1 MLDTMMTRPDNPENG
16 SKKGLSEDPLYRC
29 LYESS
34 VVGIILT
41 DSRRVI
47 VAMNPAASRM
57 LGYGRQELIG
67 HTIEDLVDK
76 GIGATPSPGEAGH
89 PRTEGTEN
97 LALLRKNGSSF
108 PAEITWSPFST
119 GNDAFTALFLH
130 DITDRRKAENTLRE
144 NETRLRILFENTM
157 DIIALLNPDGTIRYH
172 SPAAERLL
180 GYTTEELSRMVSFD
194 LLHPEDRER
203 IMTIF
208 MDTLQKPGTNVT
220 ATFRVR
226 HYDGTWRSLDAIGS
240 NLLDNPAVQGFVLN
254 ARDVTE
260 RRKLEAVVLQA
271 QKMEAVGTLAG
282 GIAHE
287 INNLL
292 MGIQGNA
299 SLLQID
305 MNPQDPG
312 YERLLHIQSQVR
324 SGANLTQQLLGFAR
338 KGRYEVKP
346 ADLNVLIQMTAE
358 VFGRTKKEIRIEG
371 RYAEDLWCVEV
382 DAGQIEQVLLN
393 LYINGWQAMPAGGKL
408 RIETRNMILDQ
419 TDAKVRDVSPG
430 PYAQISVTDT
440 GVGMDE
446 KTKARIFE
454 PFFTTRVPRQGKGL
468 GLAAAYGI
476 IRGHRG
482 YISAASEVGHG
493 TTVTICL
500 PASNRAIVRESK
512 IPPKG
517 LQGQEKILIVDDEL
531 FIIDVTQDILKTF
544 GYEVLTAKSGEEA
557 IRIYREQQRS
567 IDLVIL
573 DMIMPEMG
581 GGEVFGHLK
590 AINPQVR
597 VILASGYS
605 INGQAQRIMEQGCRA
620 FLQKP
625 FGMDEL
631 SRKIRE
637 VLDRP

>member
-1 MLDTMMTRPDNPENG
+1 MMTRSDNPEDG
-16 SKKGLSEDPLYRC
+16 PKKGLSGDPLYRC
-29 LYESS
+29 LYENS

-57 LGYGRQELIG
+57 LGYGRQELVG

-76 GIGATPSPGEAGH
+76 GIGAAPSPGEAGQ
-89 PRTEGTEN
+89 PLTEGTGN
-97 LALLRKNGSSF
+97 LVLLRKNGSSF

-119 GNDAFTALFLH
+119 GNDDLTALFLH

-157 DIIALLNPDGTIRYH
+157 DIIALLNPDGTIRYY

-180 GYTTEELSRMVSFD
+180 GYTTEELSSMVSFD

-220 ATFRVR
+220 TTFRVR

-240 NLLDNPAVQGFVLN
+240 NLIDNPAIQGFVLN

-260 RRKLEAVVLQA
+260 RRRLEAVVLQA

-346 ADLNVLIQMTAE
+346 TDLNVLTQMTAE

-393 LYINGWQAMPAGGKL
+393 LYINGWQAMSAGGKL

-419 TDAKVRDVSPG
+419 TDAKAHDVSPG

-482 YISAASEVGHG
+482 YISAASEVGQG

-500 PASNRAIVRESK
+500 PASNRATVRESRV
-512 IPPKG
+512 PPKG
-517 LQGQEKILIVDDEL
+517 LHGQEKILIVDDEL

-557 IRIYREQQRS
+557 IRIYREQQGS

>member
-1 MLDTMMTRPDNPENG
+1 MTKPDDPENE
-16 SKKGLSEDPLYRC
+16 SKKSLSGDPLYRC
-29 LYESS
+29 LYENS

-57 LGYGRQELIG
+57 LGYGRQELVG

-76 GIGATPSPGEAGH
+76 GIGAAPSPGEAGQ
-89 PRTEGTEN
+89 PLTEGTEN
-97 LALLRKNGSSF
+97 LVLLRKNGSSF

-119 GNDAFTALFLH
+119 GNDDLTALFLH
-130 DITDRRKAENTLRE
+130 DITDRRKAENTLRK

-157 DIIALLNPDGTIRYH
+157 DIIALLNPDGTIRYY

-180 GYTTEELSRMVSFD
+180 GYTTEELSSMVSFD

-240 NLLDNPAVQGFVLN
+240 NLIDNPAIQGFVLN

-346 ADLNVLIQMTAE
+346 TDLNVLIQMTAE

-419 TDAKVRDVSPG
+419 TDAKVHDVSPG

-454 PFFTTRVPRQGKGL
+454 PFFTTRIPRQGKGL

-512 IPPKG
+512 VPPKG

-557 IRIYREQQRS
+557 IRIYREQQGS

-590 AINPQVR
+590 TINPGPGDSR
-597 VILASGYS
+597 
-605 INGQAQRIMEQGCRA
+605 QRIQHQQPSPEDHGTGLPCLPPEALRHGRT
-620 FLQKP
+620 LPKDP
-625 FGMDEL
+625 
-631 SRKIRE
+631 
-637 VLDRP
+637 

>member
-1 MLDTMMTRPDNPENG
+1 MLDTMMTKPDDPENE
-16 SKKGLSEDPLYRC
+16 SKKSLSGDPLYRC
-29 LYESS
+29 LYENS

-57 LGYGRQELIG
+57 LGYGRQELVG

-76 GIGATPSPGEAGH
+76 GIGAAPSPGEAGQ
-89 PRTEGTEN
+89 PLTEGTEN
-97 LALLRKNGSSF
+97 LVLLRKNGSSF

-119 GNDAFTALFLH
+119 GNDDLTALFLH
-130 DITDRRKAENTLRE
+130 DITDRRKAENTLRK

-157 DIIALLNPDGTIRYH
+157 DIIALLNPDGTIRYY

-180 GYTTEELSRMVSFD
+180 GYTTEELSSMVSFD

-240 NLLDNPAVQGFVLN
+240 NLIDNPAIQGFVLN

-346 ADLNVLIQMTAE
+346 TDLNVLIQMTAE

-419 TDAKVRDVSPG
+419 TDAKVHDVSPG

-454 PFFTTRVPRQGKGL
+454 PFFTTRIPRQGKGL

-512 IPPKG
+512 VPPKG

-557 IRIYREQQRS
+557 IRIYREQQGS

-590 AINPQVR
+590 TINPGPGDSR
-597 VILASGYS
+597 
-605 INGQAQRIMEQGCRA
+605 QRIQHQQPSPEDHGTGLPCLPPEALRHGRT
-620 FLQKP
+620 LPKDP
-625 FGMDEL
+625 
-631 SRKIRE
+631 
-637 VLDRP
+637 

>member
-1 MLDTMMTRPDNPENG
+1 MTTGPSNPANG
-16 SKKGLSEDPLYRC
+16 SEKAQPSDSLYRC
-29 LYESS
+29 LYENS
-34 VVGIILT
+34 VEGIILT
-41 DSRRVI
+41 DARRII

-67 HTIEDLVDK
+67 RAVEELVDK
-76 GIGATPSPGEAGH
+76 GIGKTPHSEETGPSL
-89 PRTEGTEN
+89 PEGTED
-97 LALLRKNGSSF
+97 LVLLRKNGSSF
-108 PAEITWSPFST
+108 PAEINWSPLGT
-119 GNDAFTALFLH
+119 GDYDLMALFLR
-130 DITDRRKAENTLRE
+130 DISNRRKAENALRE
-144 NETRLRILFENTM
+144 NEACLRALFENTM

-180 GYTTEELSRMVSFD
+180 GYTKETFIRMVSFD

-208 MDTLQKPGTNVT
+208 MDALQKPRTSVT

-226 HYDGTWRSLDAIGS
+226 HCDGTWRSLEAFGS
-240 NLLDNPAVQGFVLN
+240 NLVDDPAVQGFVLN

-271 QKMEAVGTLAG
+271 QKMESVGILAG

-299 SLLQID
+299 SLLQIH

-312 YERLLHIQSQVR
+312 YERLAHIQNQVH

-338 KGRYEVKP
+338 KGRYEVRP
-346 ADLNVLIQMTAE
+346 TDLNALVQMTTE
-358 VFGRTKKEIRIEG
+358 VFGRTKKELRIEG
-371 RYAEDLWCVEV
+371 RYAEDLWSVEV

-393 LYINGWQAMPAGGKL
+393 LYINAWQAMPAGGKL
-408 RIETRNMILDQ
+408 RIETRNTILDQ
-419 TDAKVRDVSPG
+419 TDAKAHDVSPG
-430 PYAQISVTDT
+430 PYAQISVSDT

-446 KTKARIFE
+446 KTKARVFE
-454 PFFTTRVPRQGKGL
+454 PFFTTRVLRQGKGL

-482 YISAASEVGHG
+482 YISASSEIGHG
-493 TTVTICL
+493 TTITLCL
-500 PASNRAIVRESK
+500 PASNRTTVQEIR
-512 IPPKG
+512 PPTED
-517 LQGQEKILIVDDEL
+517 LQGHERILIVDDEL
-531 FIIDVTQDILKTF
+531 FIIDVTQDILKTL
-544 GYEVLTAKSGEEA
+544 GYEVITAQGGEEA
-557 IRIYREQQRS
+557 IRIYREQQGS

-581 GGEVFGHLK
+581 GEEVFGHLK

-597 VILASGYS
+597 AILASGYS
-605 INGQAQRIMEQGCRA
+605 INSQAQRIMEQGCRA

-625 FGMDEL
+625 FGMAEL

-637 VLDRP
+637 VLDQP